1 MNTLYLPELREM
13 IAAGDDAG
21 LREFS
26 DALHPARAA
35 EFMEG
40 LDPQESWQVLRR
52 ADPDRRIEVFGFLD
66 EEKQTLVVE
75 TVTTTGDPSAIS
87 ELVADLPADDRV
99 DLLNE
104 VDEQVVEQILPLFP
118 REDRHETLRLLGYPE
133 GTAGSVMT
141 TEVARLSEG
150 LSVAEAL
157 TEISK
162 QVQDLETVYYN
173 YVVDDDNRLL
183 GLVSA
188 RQLVTHYLNPDQPI
202 ADLMQRD
209 VVAVRAMDDQEA
221 VAEKVAAYDFIAIP
235 VVDDDRRL
243 LGIIT
248 HDDIIDVL
256 RAEATED
263 ALLAAGVTPLEEGY
277 LRSHWFTLACNRGLW
292 LAVLFVAALLTA
304 LALRGYEDDFR
315 RVSWL
320 VLFIPLVISSG
331 GNSGSQSATL
341 VIRGLTDGELSLA
354 DWTRVLRRELVMGLT
369 LGAALAI
376 VGYGSAWL
384 LTRAGPEGEI
394 APTPIEVAVVPIT
407 LLLVVVCG
415 TLCGGALP
423 LLFQKL
429 GLDPALMSN
438 PFVAGIIDIA
448 GIVIYMTVAV
458 TMIGQLSGG

>member
-13 IAAGDDAG
+13 IAADDEAE
-21 LREFS
+21 LREFVN
-26 DALHPARAA
+26 ALMPARVA

-40 LDPQESWQVLRR
+40 LDPAEAWRVLRS
-52 ADPDRRIEVFGFLD
+52 ADPERRVEVFGFFD
-66 EEKQTLVVE
+66 APKQAAIVQRLVDS
-75 TVTTTGDPSAIS
+75 GDADSVS
-87 ELVADLPADDRV
+87 GLVADLPADDRV
-99 DLLNE
+99 DLLNDL
-104 VDEQVVEQILPLFP
+104 DEPAVEELLPLLP
-118 REDRHETLRLLGYPE
+118 QEDRRETLRLRGFPE

-141 TEVARLSEG
+141 TEVARLREH
-150 LSVAEAL
+150 LTVTEAL

-162 QVQDLETVYYN
+162 RAQEVETVYYN
-173 YVVDDDNRLL
+173 YVVDEENRLL

-188 RQLVTHYLNPDQPI
+188 RQLVTHYLRPDQPI
-202 ADLMQRD
+202 NELMQRD
-209 VVAVRAMDDQEA
+209 VVTVRAMDDQEA
-221 VAEKVAAYDFIAIP
+221 VAEKVADYDFLAIP

-263 ALLAAGVTPLEEGY
+263 ALLAAGVAPLQAGY
-277 LRSHWFTLACNRGLW
+277 LRSHWFSLACSRGLW
-292 LAVLFVAALLTA
+292 LGVLFVAALLTA
-304 LALRGYEDDFR
+304 LALLSYEEGFD
-315 RVSWL
+315 RVWWL

-341 VIRGLTDGELSLA
+341 VIRGLTDGEVTLD
-354 DWTRVLRRELVMGLT
+354 DWWRVIRRELVMGLT
-369 LGAALAI
+369 LGAALAT
-376 VGYGSAWL
+376 VGYASAWL
-384 LTRAGPEGEI
+384 LTRNPPSGEVSPTAFQI
-394 APTPIEVAVVPIT
+394 AAVPLT

-423 LLFQKL
+423 LVFQRL

-458 TMIGQLSGG
+458 AMIG